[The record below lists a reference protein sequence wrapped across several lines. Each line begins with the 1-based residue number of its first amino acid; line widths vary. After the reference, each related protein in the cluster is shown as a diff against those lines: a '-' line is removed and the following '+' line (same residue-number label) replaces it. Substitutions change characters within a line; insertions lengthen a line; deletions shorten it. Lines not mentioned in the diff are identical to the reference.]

1 MGADVPAVV
10 EVEAAVPS
18 FQQLGELGAS
28 AVAGAGH
35 EVAGELPVEALE
47 AAPQG
52 VSLARGQT
60 KGIGQ
65 VSAAEAVPELEVE
78 QGPVAQGEL
87 GDRFPQQRAQPRPP
101 GVGVRERRPP
111 AAGRCQL
118 GPSRPLAPGDG
129 EEPHGEAVGL
139 GQPVQP
145 EPRLEERGLDHVQR
159 SALIAQ
165 HGQGEVVDASRVPVE
180 DRRKG
185 GGATGARSLDKL
197 GVVHRIDK
205 SNGDAVRPEGHGY
218 LAGVATLPE
227 LARLHTRLNG
237 EELSHLTRLVASWG
251 ILADLCFADLLLFV
265 PVVGGDGRFIVL
277 GQVRPTTSQTLH
289 TDDLVGRIIDEAERP
304 LVARA
309 FRAGEI
315 MDGEVAVTSRG
326 GEPARLQCIPV
337 RHRGELVGVLTREAP
352 LTVGRRPGELER
364 SYIEVFE
371 RLARMLVAGRFPYP
385 VDEGTTAE
393 SPRVG
398 DGVLLLDETA
408 RVVYA
413 SPNAVN
419 ALHRMGVYSN
429 AEGVRLDELG
439 VEGNAISEAWDASL
453 PVTEELERRPDV
465 IVLLRVLPLLD
476 GRVPSGDRVADDP
489 MGRAEDPWRN
499 PDQPRVT
506 GALVLLRDVSD
517 VRRRDRLLLSKDAT
531 IREVHHRVKNNL
543 QTIGSLLRLQARRL
557 PPGEGR
563 DALAEAERR
572 IRSIALVH
580 EILSREAGEQVPFDQ
595 IVAFLVRMAEDTT
608 VSPDAGVCFEV
619 DGAAGELPASLAT
632 PLAVVLS
639 ELLQNAVEHGYPE
652 GSPGGTV
659 CVELDNDGTFLHIV
673 VRDDGRGLPSGFTID
688 RTRSLGL
695 SIARDLV
702 TSQMAG
708 TIALTSA
715 TPAG

>member
-1 MGADVPAVV
+1 
-10 EVEAAVPS
+10 
-18 FQQLGELGAS
+18 
-28 AVAGAGH
+28 
-35 EVAGELPVEALE
+35 
-47 AAPQG
+47 
-52 VSLARGQT
+52 
-60 KGIGQ
+60 
-65 VSAAEAVPELEVE
+65 
-78 QGPVAQGEL
+78 
-87 GDRFPQQRAQPRPP
+87 
-101 GVGVRERRPP
+101 
-111 AAGRCQL
+111 
-118 GPSRPLAPGDG
+118 
-129 EEPHGEAVGL
+129 
-139 GQPVQP
+139 
-145 EPRLEERGLDHVQR
+145 
-159 SALIAQ
+159 
-165 HGQGEVVDASRVPVE
+165 
-180 DRRKG
+180 
-185 GGATGARSLDKL
+185 
-197 GVVHRIDK
+197 
-205 SNGDAVRPEGHGY
+205 
-218 LAGVATLPE
+218 VATLPE

-237 EELSHLTRLVASWG
+237 DELSHLTRLVASWG

-289 TDDLVGRIIDEAERP
+289 ADDLVGRIIDEAERP

-309 FRAGEI
+309 FRTGEI

-337 RHRGELVGVLTREAP
+337 RHHGGVVGVLTREAP

-364 SYIEVFE
+364 SYTEVFE
-371 RLARMLVAGRFPYP
+371 RFARMLVAGCFPYP

-429 AEGVRLDELG
+429 AEGVRLDEVG
-439 VEGNAISEAWDASL
+439 VESDAIDEAWEAAL
-453 PVTEELERRPDV
+453 PVTEEVERRPDV
-465 IVLLRVLPLLD
+465 IVLLRVLPLLEVRT
-476 GRVPSGDRVADDP
+476 GPSGPAERVGPGPSGPAERLGPGPSGLVDPDRKIVGP
-489 MGRAEDPWRN
+489 GGMGAEEEAEEGAER
-499 PDQPRVT
+499 PRVS
-506 GALVLLRDVSD
+506 GAIVLLRDVSD

-557 PPGEGR
+557 APGEGR
-563 DALAEAERR
+563 EALAEAERR

-595 IVAFLVRMAEDTT
+595 IVAFLVRMAEDASL
-608 VSPDAGVCFEV
+608 SPEV
-619 DGAAGELPASLAT
+619 PVRFSVEGSAGELPATLAT

-639 ELLQNAVEHGYPE
+639 ELLQNAVEHGYPD
-652 GSPGGTV
+652 GSAGGLV
-659 CVELDNDGTFLHIV
+659 RIELDNDGSSLHVV
-673 VRDDGRGLPSGFTID
+673 VRDDGRGLPAGFTID

-702 TSQMAG
+702 TSQMGG
-708 TIALTSA
+708 TITLSTADGA
-715 TPAG
+715 TVELDIPVPPPETLPG